1 MAAVDINVF
10 EKPLT
15 IGRGIPKHFRGF
27 LEALQMCGKQ
37 VVCERLSALPIGQ
50 SHLRFLP
57 SANAYERIFCAPS

>member
-10 EKPLT
+10 GKPLT

-37 VVCERLSALPIGQ
+37 VLFERRVLTETVKIRS
-50 SHLRFLP
+50 SK
-57 SANAYERIFCAPS
+57 AY